1 MRSFIRVSIWFCL
14 CGLAA
19 AQIEIPEGTRVKVRL
34 EEDLSSATA
43 EKGHSVRLSV
53 VEEVKIGGTVVIAP
67 GAKATG
73 TVVVA
78 TPKRLMSGGKLDFSV
93 DGVTAADGET
103 IPIRYRQEEAP
114 GMPDLKAGIISAGAT
129 MVLGP
134 AAPLL
139 RMMRAKDITME
150 KGIVLEVFTNQSHA
164 LPAAA
169 PASSASAANAEVA
182 KAEESSPA
190 AAAEPPVELVD
201 VSVNSTPDGARIMVD
216 GMDVGDTPA
225 SFRLKPGEHEMQIEK
240 EGFAAWKSKITATPG
255 TPQSVEA
262 KLEKPAPA
270 KPAAPRPAAAKPATP
285 APRTGATRAR

>member
-1 MRSFIRVSIWFCL
+1 MRSFIRISIWFCL

-34 EEDLSSATA
+34 EEDLTSATA
-43 EKGHSVRLSV
+43 EKGQSVRLSV
-53 VEEVKIGGTVVIAP
+53 VGVVKIGGTVVIAP

-78 TPKRLMSGGKLDFSV
+78 TPKRLMTGGKLDFSV

-103 IPIRYRQEEAP
+103 IPIRYRQEEVP

-169 PASSASAANAEVA
+169 KAEVA

-190 AAAEPPVELVD
+190 AVEPPVELVD
-201 VSVNSTPDGARIMVD
+201 VSVNSTPDGARIVVD

-225 SFRLKPGEHEMQIEK
+225 SFRLKPGEHELQIEK

-255 TPQSVEA
+255 TPQSIEA
-262 KLEKPAPA
+262 KLEQPAPA
-270 KPAAPRPAAAKPATP
+270 KPAAPQPAAAKPATP
-285 APRTGATRAR
+285 APKTGATRVR

>member
-1 MRSFIRVSIWFCL
+1 MRSFIRISIWFCL

-43 EKGHSVRLSV
+43 EKGRPVRLSV
-53 VEEVKIGGTVVIAP
+53 VGEVKIGGTVVIAP

-150 KGIVLEVFTNQSHA
+150 KGIVLEVFTDQSHA

-169 PASSASAANAEVA
+169 KAEVA
-182 KAEESSPA
+182 KAEESTPE
-190 AAAEPPVELVD
+190 AAAEPPVDLVD
-201 VSVNSTPDGARIMVD
+201 VSVNSTPDGARIMVN

-225 SFRLKPGEHEMQIEK
+225 SFRLKPGEHEIQIEK

-255 TPQSVEA
+255 TPQSIEA

-270 KPAAPRPAAAKPATP
+270 KPAAPQPAAAKPATP
-285 APRTGATRAR
+285 APKTGATRAR

>member
-1 MRSFIRVSIWFCL
+1 MRSFIRISIWFCL

-34 EEDLSSATA
+34 EEDLTSATA
-43 EKGHSVRLSV
+43 EKGQSVRLSV
-53 VEEVKIGGTVVIAP
+53 VEEVKLGGTVVIAP

-78 TPKRLMSGGKLDFSV
+78 TPKRLMTGGKLDFSV

-103 IPIRYRQEEAP
+103 IPLRYRQEGMP

-169 PASSASAANAEVA
+169 KAEVA

-190 AAAEPPVELVD
+190 AVEPPVELVD
-201 VSVNSTPDGARIMVD
+201 VSVNSTPDGARIVVD
-216 GMDVGDTPA
+216 GMDVGDTPT
-225 SFRLKPGEHEMQIEK
+225 SFRLKPGEHELQIEK

-255 TPQSVEA
+255 TPQSIEA
-262 KLEKPAPA
+262 KLEQPAPA
-270 KPAAPRPAAAKPATP
+270 KPAAPQPAAAKPATP
-285 APRTGATRAR
+285 APKTGATRVR

>member
-1 MRSFIRVSIWFCL
+1 MRSFIRISIWFCL
-14 CGLAA
+14 GGLAA

-34 EEDLSSATA
+34 EEDLSSATS
-43 EKGHSVRLSV
+43 EQGQSVRLSV

-78 TPKRLMSGGKLDFSV
+78 TPKRLMTGGKLDFSV

-169 PASSASAANAEVA
+169 KAEVA

-190 AAAEPPVELVD
+190 AEPPVDLVD
-201 VSVNSTPDGARIMVD
+201 ISVNSTPDGARIVVD
-216 GMDVGDTPA
+216 GMDVGDTPT
-225 SFRLKPGEHEMQIEK
+225 SFRLKPGEHELQIEK

-255 TPQSVEA
+255 TPQSIEA

-270 KPAAPRPAAAKPATP
+270 KPAAAQPASAKPATP
-285 APRTGATRAR
+285 APKTGATRVR

>member
-1 MRSFIRVSIWFCL
+1 MRSFIRISIWFCL

-34 EEDLSSATA
+34 EEDLTSATA
-43 EKGHSVRLSV
+43 EKGQSVRLSV

-78 TPKRLMSGGKLDFSV
+78 TPKRLMTGGKLDFSV

-103 IPIRYRQEEAP
+103 IPIRYRQEEVP

-169 PASSASAANAEVA
+169 KAEVA

-190 AAAEPPVELVD
+190 AVEPPVELVD
-201 VSVNSTPDGARIMVD
+201 VSVNSTPDGARIVVD
-216 GMDVGDTPA
+216 GMDVGDTPT
-225 SFRLKPGEHEMQIEK
+225 SFRLKPGEHELQIEK

-255 TPQSVEA
+255 TPQSIEA
-262 KLEKPAPA
+262 KLEQPAPA
-270 KPAAPRPAAAKPATP
+270 KPAAPQPAAAKPATP
-285 APRTGATRAR
+285 APKTGATRVR

>member
-1 MRSFIRVSIWFCL
+1 MRSFIRISIWFCL
-14 CGLAA
+14 GGLAA

-34 EEDLSSATA
+34 EEDLTSATA
-43 EKGHSVRLSV
+43 EKGQSVRLSV

-78 TPKRLMSGGKLDFSV
+78 TPKRLMTGGKLDFSV

-103 IPIRYRQEEAP
+103 IPIRYRQEEVP

-169 PASSASAANAEVA
+169 KAEVA

-190 AAAEPPVELVD
+190 AVEPPVELVD
-201 VSVNSTPDGARIMVD
+201 VSVNSTPDGARIVVD
-216 GMDVGDTPA
+216 GMDVGDTPT
-225 SFRLKPGEHEMQIEK
+225 SFRLKPGEHELQIEK

-255 TPQSVEA
+255 TPQSIEA
-262 KLEKPAPA
+262 KLEQPAPA
-270 KPAAPRPAAAKPATP
+270 KPAAPQPAAAKPATP
-285 APRTGATRAR
+285 APKTGATRVR